1 MDSSSG
7 EPSSRIFH
15 HTGFRAY
22 VTAQTCSSL
31 SFQIISLAVS
41 WQLYSMT
48 HSAFML
54 GMIGLMQFVPSVL
67 LALPAGHLA
76 DQYNRKS
83 LILGGQSVEFLA
95 AIGLILMSFL
105 MPGSAVLLLSLV
117 FIFSLARAFEGPSM
131 TSLLPALLPA
141 SVLSKGMA
149 TNQVFREA
157 MVIAGPMAGGLLYV
171 VSPALAYGT
180 AAVCYLISL
189 LVMMRLKYQHEPLK
203 PLPMTLRN
211 LFAGLD
217 FIVKRKDVLGVISLD
232 LFAVLLGG
240 VTALLPVFAHDV
252 LHTGAWGL
260 GALRA
265 APSVGALVTGIWVSR
280 NSFHRHTGLIMFG
293 CVAGFGVATVVFAL
307 SHNVVLSLLALV
319 ALGGFDMVSMV
330 IRGAMVQLD
339 TPDAMRGRVNAVNS
353 IFINTSNQLGEF
365 ETGVLASAIGAV
377 PASVIG
383 GVGTLVVVGLWMVMF
398 PQLRRRQ
405 QLSHS
410 EMTENV

>member
-15 HTGFRAY
+15 HPGFRAY
-22 VTAQTCSSL
+22 VVAQTCSTL

-41 WQLYSMT
+41 WELYAMT

-76 DQYNRKS
+76 DQYNRKT
-83 LILGGQSVEFLA
+83 LIIGGQTVELLSVAGLALLPFLA
-95 AIGLILMSFL
+95 ANSTT
-105 MPGSAVLLLSLV
+105 LLLALV
-117 FIFSLARAFEGPSM
+117 FLFSLARAFESPSM

-141 SVLSKGMA
+141 GLLPKGMA
-149 TNQVFREA
+149 TTQVCRQA
-157 MVIAGPMAGGLLYV
+157 MVIAGPMAGGILFV
-171 VSPALAYGT
+171 VSPLAAYGS
-180 AAVCYLISL
+180 AAVAYVISL
-189 LVMMRLKYQHEPLK
+189 LFIRGLRYEREAVK
-203 PLPMTLRN
+203 PLPMNFTN

-217 FIVKRKDVLGVISLD
+217 FIFKRKDVLGVISLD

-265 APSVGALVTGIWVSR
+265 APSVGALLTGIWISR
-280 NSFHRHTGLIMFG
+280 NSFHKHTGMIMFG
-293 CVAGFGVATVVFAL
+293 CVAGFGLATLVFAL
-307 SHNVVLSLLALV
+307 SHNVALSLLALV

-339 TPDAMRGRVNAVNS
+339 TPDEMRGRVNAVNS

-365 ETGVLASAIGAV
+365 ETGLMASAIGAV
-377 PASVIG
+377 PASVLGGIG
-383 GVGTLVVVGLWMVMF
+383 TIVVVGLWMVMF

-405 QLSHS
+405 KLA
-410 EMTENV
+410 ENH